1 MATLSLSSQFGTQ
14 IQLLEQL
21 VDAGGLD
28 LDGLHLANVD
38 EFITNQSLMASTVL
52 QLSSAAVR
60 IGYTGDDE
68 TFELAFT
75 GSGIGPVSSMAE
87 LEEALDTGMATG
99 SIDQITLSRTAG
111 ATTTLLQVN
120 VTPGGYSLTSG
131 VDVLSVTGSVPATL
145 EDLFD
150 VVTMLDSFDPATLS
164 AMTAAERA
172 DYFNAL
178 ADYGITGLEI
188 VSDGTTLASLDV
200 TPTSLTVTMGGMEL
214 ALTGVFP
221 GDMGQLM
228 TVVYDMMLLD
238 QQGLPMDLEALAGLD
253 IDTMT
258 MKAPNGTTLM
268 TVTGPITDEFS
279 LLFTGMT
286 LDGVTRSPVDE
297 VIVGAYNMGLD
308 FDSYNQ
314 GIGDFGAVIF
324 GSINAFSGDVVFAGA
339 ADDYVFGLE
348 GDDLLSGGAG
358 FDLVSGGLGK
368 DTIDGGAGNDTLDGG
383 AGIDTLNM
391 TSFFGDTRSKTVNLS
406 ITTRQFTGDGF
417 DIVTNFENVTGG
429 FGNDR
434 LTGDSGKNVL
444 SGGEGSDT
452 LRGGGG
458 KDSLVGGFGD
468 DVLEG
473 GNGDDT
479 LSGGNGM
486 DRFIFSLASG
496 SDRITGFAN
505 GQDRLVIKGLTFEAV
520 GIADAGADTVLTFGS
535 STVRLVNFDHLLIGA
550 EDFLF

>member
-1 MATLSLSSQFGTQ
+1 MATLSLSSQLGTQ
-14 IQLLEQL
+14 IQLLEQI
-21 VDAGGLD
+21 VNTGGLD
-28 LDGLHLANVD
+28 LDGTHFANVD
-38 EFITNQSLMASTVL
+38 EFITNQSLMVSEVL

-87 LEEALDTGMATG
+87 LQDALNTGMATG

-111 ATTTLLQVN
+111 VTTTLLQVN

-131 VDVLSVTGSVPATL
+131 VDELSVTGSVPATL

-150 VVTMLDSFDPATLS
+150 IVNMLEAFDPATLS
-164 AMTAAERA
+164 ALTAAERA

-188 VSDGTTLASLDV
+188 VSDGTTLGSLDV
-200 TPTSLTVTMGGMEL
+200 TPTSLTLTIGGMEM

-221 GDMGQLM
+221 ADMGQLM
-228 TVVYDMMLLD
+228 TVVYDLMLLG
-238 QQGLPMDLEALAGLD
+238 QAGLPLDLDALAGLD

-258 MKAPNGTTLM
+258 MTAPNGTTLM
-268 TVTGPITDEFS
+268 TITGPITDDFS
-279 LLFTGMT
+279 LLFTAMT
-286 LDGVTRSPVDE
+286 LDGVVRNPVDDI
-297 VIVGAYNMGLD
+297 IVGEVDMGLY
-308 FDSYNQ
+308 FQHYNQ
-314 GIGDFGAVIF
+314 GTADPGAVIF
-324 GSINAFSGDVVFAGA
+324 GSISAVSGDTVYGGN
-339 ADDYVFGLE
+339 ADDYIFGLE
-348 GDDLLSGGAG
+348 GDDLLHGGWG
-358 FDLVSGGLGK
+358 YDLVSGGLGK
-368 DTIDGGAGNDTLDGG
+368 DTIFGDSGNDTLDGG
-383 AGIDTLNM
+383 AGVDTLYLGQY
-391 TSFFGDTRSKTVNLS
+391 GDTRSKTVNLS
-406 ITTRQFTGDGF
+406 ITTRQFTGEGF
-417 DIVTNFENVTGG
+417 DIVTNFENVIGAWG
-429 FGNDR
+429 ADR
-434 LTGDSGKNVL
+434 LIGDSGKNML
-444 SGGEGSDT
+444 SGGEGDDT

-479 LSGGNGM
+479 LAGGNGM

-505 GQDRLVIKGLTFEAV
+505 GQDRLVIKGISFDAV
-520 GIADAGADTVLTFGS
+520 GVADAGADTVLTFGS